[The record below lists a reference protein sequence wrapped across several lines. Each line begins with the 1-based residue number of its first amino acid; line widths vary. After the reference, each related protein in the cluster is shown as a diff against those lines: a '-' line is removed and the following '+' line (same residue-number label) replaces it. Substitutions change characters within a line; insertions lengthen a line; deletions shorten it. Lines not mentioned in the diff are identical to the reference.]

1 MTTVRMYD
9 DSNTKSKSLDITKSI
24 QVKPDRSLPP
34 SIWTVGK
41 NGPGR
46 LFKE

>member
-24 QVKPDRSLPP
+24 QVKPDPFAPAVNMDR
-34 SIWTVGK
+34 
-41 NGPGR
+41 R
-46 LFKE
+46 